1 MYLKI
6 QEINSIEQLPN
17 YYNFKKPYVIRGGCK
32 SMKIFNIENKLDFF
46 YNKLN
51 KSSTSVELYEKES
64 DMQIGEY
71 YEYTKK
77 PFVESFDHIVNN
89 KKPIHF
95 IADYDLKTSFDF
107 DCQQLV
113 HYFNLDMDKKR
124 DINTVFLYFGN
135 NSITATHIH
144 LDYDYLLNQIHG
156 KKIVYMFDYY
166 DNPSLKMTGVFSN
179 TNNFIKDNFF
189 KLDHSK
195 LKVYKVE
202 LYPGD
207 TLSIPPWW
215 FHAVKGEDLSLSI
228 TKTYI
233 RKDHSYIYKRP
244 YILSTFMLNKINS
257 YGDTQDIFIGI
268 LFIVIFIIYFY
279 Y

>member
-6 QEINSIEQLPN
+6 DEIDSIENLPD
-17 YYNFKKPYVIRGGCK
+17 YYNFNKPYVIRGGCK
-32 SMKIFNIENKLDFF
+32 SMKIFNTENKLDFF
-46 YNKLN
+46 YNKLK
-51 KSSTSVELYEKES
+51 KSRTKVELYEKES

-77 PFVESFDHIVNN
+77 PFIESFDHIVNN

-95 IADYDLKTSFDF
+95 IADYDLKSSFDF
-107 DCQQLV
+107 ECQQLV
-113 HYFNLDMDKKR
+113 HYFNLDIDKKR

-166 DNPSLKMTGVFSN
+166 DNPSLKMTGVFSS
-179 TNNFIKDNFF
+179 TNNFLKDNFF

-228 TKTYI
+228 TKTYH
-233 RKDHSYIYKRP
+233 RKDHSFVYKKP
-244 YILSTFMLNKINS
+244 YILCTHMINTV
-257 YGDTQDIFIGI
+257 GNFADIEEIF
-268 LFIVIFIIYFY
+268 IFIILLIILIIY
-279 Y
+279 YYY